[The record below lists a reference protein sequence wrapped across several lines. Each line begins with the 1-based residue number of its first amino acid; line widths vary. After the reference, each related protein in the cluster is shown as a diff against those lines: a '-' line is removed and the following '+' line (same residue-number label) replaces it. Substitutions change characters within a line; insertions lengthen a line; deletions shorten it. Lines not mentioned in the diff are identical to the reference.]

1 MFLDEELIE
10 DVINIVFATTLFFGI
25 RFVIGYV
32 VK

>member
-1 MFLDEELIE
+1 MFLDEEIIE

-25 RFVIGYV
+25 RLLVGYM

>member
-1 MFLDEELIE
+1 MFLDEEIVE